1 MYKNLFFDLDDTL
14 WAFSENA
21 RDAFGEV
28 YEAFHFE
35 RYFNS
40 FEHFYSIYRE
50 RNLQLWADYGD
61 GKITKEQLNGE
72 RFIYPLRQVGVDNP
86 QLATDY
92 SALFFR
98 IIPTKE
104 KLMPHAK
111 EVLEYLSTRYHLYI
125 LSNGFRELQSRKMQS
140 AGIDG
145 FFRRIILS
153 EDLLINKPH
162 AELFYFAL
170 SSTQSELRDSLMIG
184 DSWDADIVGARG
196 VGMHQVF
203 YNVSGRTSFPFVPT
217 HSIDDLKELTT
228 FL

>member
-50 RNLQLWADYGD
+50 RNLQLWANYGD
-61 GKITKEQLNGE
+61 GKITKEQLNEE
-72 RFIYPLRQVGVDNP
+72 RFIYPLRQVGVDDP

-111 EVLEYLSTRYHLYI
+111 EVLEYLSTRYRLYI

-145 FFRRIILS
+145 YFRRIILS

-203 YNVSGRTSFPFVPT
+203 YNVSGRTSFPFTPT
-217 HSIDDLKELTT
+217 YSIDDLKELTT

>member
-61 GKITKEQLNGE
+61 GKITKEQLNEE
-72 RFIYPLRQVGVDNP
+72 RFIYPLRQVGVDDP

-104 KLMPHAK
+104 KLMPHATCRPVIVFIFYRMVFANCSCVK
-111 EVLEYLSTRYHLYI
+111 CSRQVSTVISGGLSCRKIYSSISHMPNCSISFYLPP
-125 LSNGFRELQSRKMQS
+125 SRNS
-140 AGIDG
+140 GI
-145 FFRRIILS
+145 RL
-153 EDLLINKPH
+153 
-162 AELFYFAL
+162 
-170 SSTQSELRDSLMIG
+170 
-184 DSWDADIVGARG
+184 
-196 VGMHQVF
+196 
-203 YNVSGRTSFPFVPT
+203 
-217 HSIDDLKELTT
+217 
-228 FL
+228 

>member
-28 YEAFHFE
+28 YEAFHLDRF
-35 RYFNS
+35 FNS
-40 FEHFYSIYRE
+40 FEHFYSLYSG
-50 RNLQLWADYGD
+50 RNLQLWSDYGA
-61 GKITKEQLNGE
+61 GKITKEQLNRE
-72 RFIYPLRQVGVDNP
+72 RFLYPLQQVGVDDP
-86 QLATDY
+86 QLAADY

-98 IIPTKE
+98 IIPTKR
-104 KLMPHAK
+104 KLMPHAR
-111 EVLEYLSTRYHLYI
+111 EVLEYLSSRYHLYI

-140 AGIDG
+140 SGIDPY
-145 FFRRIILS
+145 FRRIILS

-170 SSTQSELRDSLMIG
+170 SSTQSDVRESLMIG
-184 DSWDADIVGARG
+184 DSWEADVVGARG
-196 VGMHQVF
+196 IGMHQVF
-203 YNVSGRTSFPFVPT
+203 YNVSRRTSFPFMPT
-217 HSIDDLKELTT
+217 YSIVDLEELTS

>member
-35 RYFNS
+35 LYFNS

-61 GKITKEQLNGE
+61 GKITKEQLNEE
-72 RFIYPLRQVGVDNP
+72 RFIYPLRQVGVDDP

-111 EVLEYLSTRYHLYI
+111 EVLEYLSTRYRLYI
-125 LSNGFRELQSRKMQS
+125 LSNGFRELQLRKMQS

-145 FFRRIILS
+145 YFRRIILS

-203 YNVSGRTSFPFVPT
+203 YNVSGRTSFPFTPT
-217 HSIDDLKELTT
+217 YSIDDLKELTT